1 MIIPPYLK
9 PGDAVTLISPARF
22 MDMGALESFQE
33 WVIEQGWILQLAPS
47 LGARFHQF
55 GGSQA
60 ERLSDIIWAL
70 NQTDIKAVFTA
81 RGGYGCMQL
90 LSELRKLDFVEKP
103 KWWIGFSDIT
113 SIHITLNQQGLSSM
127 HGPMAMQFLE
137 ESRCSKTSRS
147 ALSDRLKGQ
156 EYRLNVAADNL
167 VVGQPHY
174 IGVSSDKSFS
184 GLLWGGN
191 LSMIFAMLAAGA
203 MPPKGPIVLFIEDLD
218 EYLYHID
225 RMLQAVFNSGFLD
238 NTVAVIAGSMMDM
251 HDNAIP
257 FGKNAKEIV
266 MEFCEKS
273 QKPLIWGIPAG
284 HDAENIALKLGL
296 DITFDGSTLKQN

>member
-1 MIIPPYLK
+1 MITPAYLK

-22 MDMGALESFQE
+22 MDMGALAQFQD
-33 WVIEQGWILQLAPS
+33 WVNEQGWILRLAPF
-47 LGARFHQF
+47 LGAQLHQF
-55 GGSQA
+55 GGSQS
-60 ERLSDIIWAL
+60 ERLSDIVWAL

-90 LSELRKLDFVEKP
+90 LSELRKLDFVAKP

-113 SIHITLNQQGLSSM
+113 AIHITLNQQGLATM

-137 ESRCSKTSRS
+137 ESKCSKTSRL
-147 ALSDRLKGQ
+147 ALSDHLKGQ
-156 EYRLNVAADNL
+156 ELCLNVAADTS
-167 VVGQPHY
+167 VIGQPHY
-174 IGVSSDKSFS
+174 IGAESDRSFT
-184 GLLWGGN
+184 GILWGGN

-203 MPPKGPIVLFIEDLD
+203 KPPKGAIVLFVEDLD

-225 RMLQAVFNSGFLD
+225 RMLQALYNSGILE
-238 NTVAVIAGSMMDM
+238 NTVAVVAGSMIDM

-266 MEFCEKS
+266 MEFCEMLK
-273 QKPLIWGIPAG
+273 KPLIWGIPVG
-284 HDAENIALKLGL
+284 HSAENIALKLGL

>member
-1 MIIPPYLK
+1 MIIPPYLN

-22 MDMGALESFQE
+22 MDLGALESFQE
-33 WVIEQGWILQLAPS
+33 WVNEQGWILQLAPS

-55 GGSQA
+55 GGSQS
-60 ERLSDIIWAL
+60 ERLSDIVWAL
-70 NQTDIKAVFTA
+70 NQNDIKAVFTA

-90 LSELRKLDFVEKP
+90 LSEFRKLNFVEKP

-113 SIHITLNQQGLSSM
+113 AIHVTLNQQGLASM
-127 HGPMAMQFLE
+127 HGPMAMQFSE
-137 ESRCSKTSRS
+137 ETRCSKISRI

-156 EYRLNVAADNL
+156 QFCLNVSVDASAQE
-167 VVGQPHY
+167 QPHY
-174 IGVSSDKSFS
+174 IGTNFDWSFS
-184 GLLWGGN
+184 GRLWGGN

-225 RMLQAVFNSGFLD
+225 RMLQAVSNSGVLD
-238 NTVAVIAGSMMDM
+238 NTVAVITGSMMDM

-266 MEFCEKS
+266 MDFCEKFK
-273 QKPLIWGIPAG
+273 KPLIWGIPAG
-284 HDAENIALKLGL
+284 HSAENIALKLGL
-296 DITFDGSTLKQN
+296 DITFDGSTLNQN

>member
-1 MIIPPYLK
+1 MITPAYLK

-22 MDMGALESFQE
+22 MDMGALAQFQD
-33 WVIEQGWILQLAPS
+33 WVNEQGWILRLAPS
-47 LGARFHQF
+47 LGAQLHQF
-55 GGSQA
+55 GGSQS
-60 ERLSDIIWAL
+60 ERLSDIVWAL

-90 LSELRKLDFVEKP
+90 LSELRKLDFVAKP

-113 SIHITLNQQGLSSM
+113 AIHITLNQQGLATM

-137 ESRCSKTSRS
+137 ESKCSKTSRL
-147 ALSDRLKGQ
+147 ALSDHLKGQ
-156 EYRLNVAADNL
+156 ELCLNVAADTS
-167 VVGQPHY
+167 VIGQPHY
-174 IGVSSDKSFS
+174 IGAESDRSFT
-184 GLLWGGN
+184 GILWGGN

-203 MPPKGPIVLFIEDLD
+203 KPPKGAIVLFVEDLD

-225 RMLQAVFNSGFLD
+225 RMLQALYNSGILE
-238 NTVAVIAGSMMDM
+238 NTVAVVAGSMIDM

-266 MEFCEKS
+266 MEFCEMLK
-273 QKPLIWGIPAG
+273 KPLIWGIPVG
-284 HDAENIALKLGL
+284 HSAENIALKLGL

>member
-1 MIIPPYLK
+1 MITPAYLK

-22 MDMGALESFQE
+22 MDLGALAQFQD
-33 WVIEQGWILQLAPS
+33 WVNEQGWILRLAPS
-47 LGARFHQF
+47 LGAQLHQF
-55 GGSQA
+55 GGSQS
-60 ERLSDIIWAL
+60 ERLSDIVWAL

-90 LSELRKLDFVEKP
+90 LSELRKLDFVVKP

-113 SIHITLNQQGLSSM
+113 AIHITLNQQGLVTM

-137 ESRCSKTSRS
+137 ESKCSKTSRL
-147 ALSDRLKGQ
+147 ALSDHLKGQ
-156 EYRLNVAADNL
+156 ELCLNVAADTS
-167 VVGQPHY
+167 VIGQPHY
-174 IGVSSDKSFS
+174 IGAESDRSFT
-184 GLLWGGN
+184 GILWGGN

-203 MPPKGPIVLFIEDLD
+203 KPPKGAIVLFVEDLD

-225 RMLQAVFNSGFLD
+225 RMLQALYNSGILE
-238 NTVAVIAGSMMDM
+238 NTVAVVAGSMIDM

-266 MEFCEKS
+266 MEFCEMLK
-273 QKPLIWGIPAG
+273 KPLIWGIPVG
-284 HDAENIALKLGL
+284 HSAENIALKLGL

>member
-1 MIIPPYLK
+1 MITPAYLK

-22 MDMGALESFQE
+22 MDMGALAQFQE
-33 WVIEQGWILQLAPS
+33 WVNEQGWILRLAPS
-47 LGARFHQF
+47 LGAQLHQF
-55 GGSQA
+55 GGSQS
-60 ERLSDIIWAL
+60 ERLSDIVWAL

-90 LSELRKLDFVEKP
+90 LSELRKLNFVAKP

-113 SIHITLNQQGLSSM
+113 AIHITLNQQGLATM

-137 ESRCSKTSRS
+137 ESKCSKTTRL

-156 EYRLNVAADNL
+156 EFCLNVVADTS
-167 VVGQPHY
+167 VIGQPHY
-174 IGVSSDKSFS
+174 IGAESDRAFS
-184 GLLWGGN
+184 GILWGGN

-203 MPPKGPIVLFIEDLD
+203 KPPKGPTVLLVEDLD

-225 RMLQAVFNSGFLD
+225 RMLQALYNSGILE
-238 NTVAVIAGSMMDM
+238 NTVAVVAGSMTDM

-266 MEFCEKS
+266 MEFCEKLK
-273 QKPLIWGIPAG
+273 KPLIWGIPAG
-284 HDAENIALKLGL
+284 HAAENITLKLGL
-296 DITFDGSTLKQN
+296 DITFDGITLKQN

>member
-1 MIIPPYLK
+1 VITPAYLK

-22 MDMGALESFQE
+22 MDMGALAQFQE
-33 WVIEQGWILQLAPS
+33 WVNEQGWILRLAPS
-47 LGARFHQF
+47 LGAQLHQF
-55 GGSQA
+55 GGSQS
-60 ERLSDIIWAL
+60 ERLSDIVWAL

-90 LSELRKLDFVEKP
+90 LSELRKLDFAAKP

-113 SIHITLNQQGLSSM
+113 AIHITLNQQGLATM

-137 ESRCSKTSRS
+137 ESKCSKTSRL
-147 ALSDRLKGQ
+147 ALSDRLKGH
-156 EYRLNVAADNL
+156 EFCLNVLADTSAI
-167 VVGQPHY
+167 GQPEY
-174 IGVSSDKSFS
+174 IGAESDRAFS
-184 GLLWGGN
+184 GMLWGGN

-203 MPPKGPIVLFIEDLD
+203 KPPKGPTVLFVEDLD

-225 RMLQAVFNSGFLD
+225 RMLQALYNSGILES
-238 NTVAVIAGSMMDM
+238 TVAVIAGSMTDM

-257 FGKNAKEIV
+257 FGKNAKEMV
-266 MEFCEKS
+266 MEFCEKLK
-273 QKPLIWGIPAG
+273 KPLIWGIPAG
-284 HDAENIALKLGL
+284 HTAENITLKLGL

>member
-1 MIIPPYLK
+1 MITPAYLK

-22 MDMGALESFQE
+22 MDLGALAQFQD
-33 WVIEQGWILQLAPS
+33 WVNEQGWILRLAPS
-47 LGARFHQF
+47 LGAQLHQF
-55 GGSQA
+55 GGSQS
-60 ERLSDIIWAL
+60 ERVSDIVWAL

-90 LSELRKLDFVEKP
+90 LSELRKLDFVAKP

-113 SIHITLNQQGLSSM
+113 AIHITLNQQGLATM

-137 ESRCSKTSRS
+137 ESKCSKTSRL
-147 ALSDRLKGQ
+147 ALSDHLKGQ
-156 EYRLNVAADNL
+156 ELCLNVAADTS
-167 VVGQPHY
+167 VIGQPHY
-174 IGVSSDKSFS
+174 IGAESDRSFT
-184 GLLWGGN
+184 GILWGGN

-203 MPPKGPIVLFIEDLD
+203 KPPKGAIVLFVEDLD

-225 RMLQAVFNSGFLD
+225 RMLQALYNSGILE
-238 NTVAVIAGSMMDM
+238 NTVAVVAGSMIDM

-266 MEFCEKS
+266 MEFCEMLK
-273 QKPLIWGIPAG
+273 KPLIWGIPVG
-284 HDAENIALKLGL
+284 HSAENIALKLGL

>member
-1 MIIPPYLK
+1 MITPAYLK

-22 MDMGALESFQE
+22 MDMGALAQFQD
-33 WVIEQGWILQLAPS
+33 WVNEQGWILRLAPS
-47 LGARFHQF
+47 LGAQLHQF
-55 GGSQA
+55 GGSQS
-60 ERLSDIIWAL
+60 ERVSDIVWAL

-90 LSELRKLDFVEKP
+90 LSELRKLDFVAKP

-113 SIHITLNQQGLSSM
+113 AIHITLNQQGLATM

-137 ESRCSKTSRS
+137 ESKCSKTSRL
-147 ALSDRLKGQ
+147 ALSDHLKGQ
-156 EYRLNVAADNL
+156 ELCLNVAADTS
-167 VVGQPHY
+167 VIGQPHY
-174 IGVSSDKSFS
+174 IGAESDRSFT
-184 GLLWGGN
+184 GILWGGN

-203 MPPKGPIVLFIEDLD
+203 KPPKGAIVLFVEDLD

-225 RMLQAVFNSGFLD
+225 RMLQALYNSGILE
-238 NTVAVIAGSMMDM
+238 NTVAVVAGSMIDM

-266 MEFCEKS
+266 MEFCEMLK
-273 QKPLIWGIPAG
+273 KPLIWGIPVG
-284 HDAENIALKLGL
+284 HSAENIALKLGL

>member
-1 MIIPPYLK
+1 MITQAYLK

-22 MDMGALESFQE
+22 MDMGALAQFQD
-33 WVIEQGWILQLAPS
+33 WVNEQGWILRLAPS
-47 LGARFHQF
+47 LGAQLHQF
-55 GGSQA
+55 GGSQS
-60 ERLSDIIWAL
+60 ERLSDIVWAL

-90 LSELRKLDFVEKP
+90 LSELRKLDFVAKP

-113 SIHITLNQQGLSSM
+113 AIHITLNQQGLATM

-137 ESRCSKTSRS
+137 ESKCSKTSRL
-147 ALSDRLKGQ
+147 ALSDHLKGQ
-156 EYRLNVAADNL
+156 ELCLNVAADTS
-167 VVGQPHY
+167 VIGQPHY
-174 IGVSSDKSFS
+174 IGAESDRSFT
-184 GLLWGGN
+184 GILWGGN

-203 MPPKGPIVLFIEDLD
+203 KPPKGAIVLFVEDLD

-225 RMLQAVFNSGFLD
+225 RMLQALYNSGILE
-238 NTVAVIAGSMMDM
+238 NTVAVVAGSMIDM

-266 MEFCEKS
+266 MEFCEMLK
-273 QKPLIWGIPAG
+273 KPLIWGIPVG
-284 HDAENIALKLGL
+284 HSAENIALKLGL